1 MKRSQGTTRIESI
14 RHSLAHILAMAVL
27 KKFPQAKL
35 GVGPV
40 IENGFYYDFLLSA
53 DQRGHNTDSR
63 RHNTISDA
71 DLAGLEKTM
80 QELIEQKLEFTG
92 EKLTPAKA
100 KKLFADQQFKLDLIK
115 DFIKEKKQL
124 TAYYT
129 CPPPI
134 SYKLK
139 AKSCFFDLCRGGH
152 IKNTSEI
159 NSDAF
164 KLTKVSGAYWK
175 GDQKN
180 PQLTRIYG
188 IAFET
193 KKELEKYLKLQEE
206 IEKRDHRVLGEKL
219 ELFSQHDIA
228 PGAIFWHPKGMI
240 LWRVLEKFMR
250 EKLDAS
256 GYGEVSTP
264 IMVKKEVF
272 VKSGHFEHYRENM
285 FTLESEKETYVLKP
299 MNCPESTYIYSSRLR
314 SYRDLPIRFSEITD
328 RLHRNELSGTLG
340 GLFRVRQMSQDD
352 AHIYCAPNQ
361 IENEV
366 NKLLDL
372 IQDVY
377 KKFDLPVSF
386 KLATKPDKAMG
397 SPVLWKKAEA
407 ELETILKKTGKP
419 YEIKPKDGAF
429 YGPKIDIHIN
439 DSLGRDWQ
447 LATIQLDFQLA
458 EKFDLTYT
466 DETGKKERPVVIHR
480 AILGTFE
487 RFIGILIEHFAG
499 EFPFW
504 LAPVQTAVL
513 TVTDRASPYA
523 EEIIKTLKNKDVRVS
538 YDQRNETIGKKIR
551 EAEIQKIP
559 YIIIIGDRE
568 IESKTI
574 SIRQHKKGDLGKI
587 TIEEFLQLIEKKK

>member
-1 MKRSQGTTRIESI
+1 
-14 RHSLAHILAMAVL
+14 
-27 KKFPQAKL
+27 
-35 GVGPV
+35 
-40 IENGFYYDFLLSA
+40 
-53 DQRGHNTDSR
+53 
-63 RHNTISDA
+63 
-71 DLAGLEKTM
+71 
-80 QELIEQKLEFTG
+80 
-92 EKLTPAKA
+92 
-100 KKLFADQQFKLDLIK
+100 
-115 DFIKEKKQL
+115 
-124 TAYYT
+124 
-129 CPPPI
+129 
-134 SYKLK
+134 
-139 AKSCFFDLCRGGH
+139 
-152 IKNTSEI
+152 
-159 NSDAF
+159 
-164 KLTKVSGAYWK
+164 
-175 GDQKN
+175 
-180 PQLTRIYG
+180 
-188 IAFET
+188 
-193 KKELEKYLKLQEE
+193 
-206 IEKRDHRVLGEKL
+206 
-219 ELFSQHDIA
+219 
-228 PGAIFWHPKGMI
+228 
-240 LWRVLEKFMR
+240 
-250 EKLDAS
+250 
-256 GYGEVSTP
+256 
-264 IMVKKEVF
+264 
-272 VKSGHFEHYRENM
+272 
-285 FTLESEKETYVLKP
+285 
-299 MNCPESTYIYSSRLR
+299 
-314 SYRDLPIRFSEITD
+314 
-328 RLHRNELSGTLG
+328 
-340 GLFRVRQMSQDD
+340 
-352 AHIYCAPNQ
+352 
-361 IENEV
+361 
-366 NKLLDL
+366 
-372 IQDVY
+372 
-377 KKFDLPVSF
+377 
-386 KLATKPDKAMG
+386 MG